1 MQTELF
7 PAGELLF
14 EVIANG
20 HEYRIYSNGRVE
32 GFGGEN
38 VKVINHYFRLL
49 IDRLQQVEASASC
62 VVADKLPLHS
72 QV

>member
-1 MQTELF
+1 MQSELF

-14 EVIANG
+14 EVITSG
-20 HEYRIYSNGRVE
+20 HEYRIYTNGKVE

-38 VKVINHYFRLL
+38 VRVINHYFRLL
-49 IDRLQQVEASASC
+49 IDRLQQAEASASC
-62 VVADKLPLHS
+62 VVADKLPLHG

>member
-1 MQTELF
+1 MQVELF

-14 EVIANG
+14 EVTADG

-32 GFGGEN
+32 GFGDTN

-49 IDRLQQVEASASC
+49 IDRLQQAEASASC
-62 VVADKLPLHS
+62 GVADKLLLQS